1 MLFFSSMLGIAEEVP
16 DRYRSGW
23 MKENRVDL
31 LISRGVGT
39 SVLPLRLFCFP
50 QIHCIE
56 VTYK

>member
-1 MLFFSSMLGIAEEVP
+1 MLGIAEEVP